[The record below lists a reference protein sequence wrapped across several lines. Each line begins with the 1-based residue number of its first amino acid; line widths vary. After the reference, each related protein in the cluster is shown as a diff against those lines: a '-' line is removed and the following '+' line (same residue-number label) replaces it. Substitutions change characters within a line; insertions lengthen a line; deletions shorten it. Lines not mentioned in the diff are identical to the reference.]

1 MSNKLFDAMESV
13 AYTENGALTYSTSL
27 NHNLDFFAL
36 ASAKR
41 DDVDDAVKLFVKAYD
56 ENPLLAIK
64 NLFYLRDIR
73 NGQGERAVF
82 RACMQHMANDEK
94 MTDVLVKCIRHIP
107 EYGSWKDVF
116 ALYTPF
122 SNDKVSKEICRVTK
136 EQLDADIKN
145 AIEDKPISLC
155 AKWFPLANNTKNPQK
170 KSVAKSLCASI
181 FVSNVECRK
190 IISSLRRALNICE
203 QHMSANKW
211 ASIDYSKLPSK
222 AGMIHRGAF
231 LKHDESR
238 YTRFLIDV
246 SQGKKRINASTIYP
260 YEIVKKYVNDCV
272 YECCYEGSPQTI
284 EKDETLE
291 QLWRNLP
298 DYCDGKN
305 AICVVDVSGSML
317 NPMLRPM
324 CTAVSLGIYFAE
336 RNNSTFKGKYITF
349 SESPAIQSID
359 KDASLLDNVKKV
371 MHSNWGM
378 NTDILR
384 VFDLIL
390 DSAVSADLKQ
400 SDMPETVYIIS
411 DMEFDEACDIKKT
424 TFVNI
429 KTKYKKAGYEC
440 PQLVFWNVASRN
452 DSVPVRK
459 HTSGTTL
466 VSGLSPIVF
475 KYAVEGKN
483 PEEFMMEVL
492 SSTRYERLNMC
503 V

>member
-1 MSNKLFDAMESV
+1 MSNKLFDAMEGV

-155 AKWFPLANNTKNPQK
+155 AKWYPLANNTKNPQK

-190 IISSLRRALNICE
+190 IISNLRRALNICE

-222 AGMIHRGAF
+222 AGMIHRDAF
-231 LKHDESR
+231 LKHDKER
-238 YTRFLIDV
+238 YEQFLDDV
-246 SQGKKRINASTIYP
+246 KQGKECINASTIYP
-260 YEIVKKYVNDCV
+260 YEIVKKYITE
-272 YECCYEGSPQTI
+272 YYYSERPQ
-284 EKDETLE
+284 KDETLE

-317 NPMLRPM
+317 DPMFRPI
-324 CTAVSLGIYFAE
+324 CTSVSLGIYFAE
-336 RNNSTFKGKYITF
+336 RNNSAFKGKYITF
-349 SESPAIQSID
+349 SESPTIQSID
-359 KDASLLDNVKKV
+359 KDASLLDKVKKV
-371 MHSNWGM
+371 MRSGWGM

-411 DMEFDEACDIKKT
+411 DMEFDKACDIKKT
-424 TFVNI
+424 TFANI

-483 PEEFMMEVL
+483 PEEFMMDVL
-492 SSTRYERLNMC
+492 SSTRYERLNTC

>member
-13 AYTENGALTYSTSL
+13 TYTENGALTYSTSL

-155 AKWFPLANNTKNPQK
+155 AKWYPLANNTKNPQK

-190 IISSLRRALNICE
+190 IISNLRRALNICE

-211 ASIDYSKLPSK
+211 SSIDYSKLPSK
-222 AGMIHRGAF
+222 AGMIHRDAF
-231 LKHDESR
+231 LKHDKER
-238 YTRFLIDV
+238 YEQFLDDV
-246 SQGKKRINASTIYP
+246 KQGKECINASTIYP
-260 YEIVKKYVNDCV
+260 YEIVKKYITE
-272 YECCYEGSPQTI
+272 YYYSERPQ
-284 EKDETLE
+284 KDETLE

-317 NPMLRPM
+317 DPLFRPI
-324 CTAVSLGIYFAE
+324 CTSVSLGIYFAE
-336 RNNSTFKGKYITF
+336 RNNSAFKGKYITF
-349 SESPAIQSID
+349 SESPTIQSID
-359 KDASLLDNVKKV
+359 KDASLLDKVKKV
-371 MHSNWGM
+371 MRSDWGM

-424 TFVNI
+424 TFANI

-483 PEEFMMEVL
+483 PEEFMMEIL
-492 SSTRYERLNMC
+492 SSTRYERLNTC

>member
-155 AKWFPLANNTKNPQK
+155 AKWYPLANNTKNPQK

-231 LKHDESR
+231 LKHDKER
-238 YTRFLIDV
+238 YEQFLDDV
-246 SQGKKRINASTIYP
+246 KQGKECINASTIYP
-260 YEIVKKYVNDCV
+260 YEIVKKYITE
-272 YECCYEGSPQTI
+272 YYYSERPQ
-284 EKDETLE
+284 KDETLE

-298 DYCDGKN
+298 DYCDDKN

-317 NPMLRPM
+317 DPMLRPI
-324 CTAVSLGIYFAE
+324 CTSVSLGIYFAE
-336 RNNSTFKGKYITF
+336 RNNSAFKGKYITF
-349 SESPAIQSID
+349 SKSPAIQSID
-359 KDASLLDNVKKV
+359 KDASLLDKVKKV
-371 MHSNWGM
+371 MRSDWGM

-424 TFVNI
+424 TFANI

-440 PQLVFWNVASRN
+440 PQLVFWNVTSRN
-452 DSVPVRK
+452 DIVPVHK

-466 VSGLSPIVF
+466 ISGLSPIVF

-492 SSTRYERLNMC
+492 SSTRYERLNLC

>member
-13 AYTENGALTYSTSL
+13 TYTENGALTYSTSL

-155 AKWFPLANNTKNPQK
+155 AKWYPLANNTKNPQK

-190 IISSLRRALNICE
+190 IISNLRRALNICE

-222 AGMIHRGAF
+222 AGMIHSDAF
-231 LKHDESR
+231 LKHDKER
-238 YTRFLIDV
+238 YEQFLDDV
-246 SQGKKRINASTIYP
+246 KQGKECINASTIYP
-260 YEIVKKYVNDCV
+260 YEIVKKYVTE
-272 YECCYEGSPQTI
+272 YYYSERPQ
-284 EKDETLE
+284 KDETLE

-317 NPMLRPM
+317 DPMFRPI
-324 CTAVSLGIYFAE
+324 CTSVSLGIYFAE
-336 RNNSTFKGKYITF
+336 RNNSAFKGKYITF
-349 SESPAIQSID
+349 SESPTIQSID
-359 KDASLLDNVKKV
+359 KDASLLDKVKKV
-371 MHSNWGM
+371 MRSNWGM

-424 TFVNI
+424 TFANI

-483 PEEFMMEVL
+483 PEEFMMDVL
-492 SSTRYERLNMC
+492 SSTRYERLNTC